1 MIRFIAAASI
11 ALLPATAMAQ
21 AQAEIPVYSGEV
33 TAENAERLTHAL
45 ANRVDTIV
53 GLQVEVSPTDDKSP
67 AGYLVDQITADAGVF
82 ISTTYPQQGGG
93 VQINVPTAYW
103 RHGSYII
110 DGFYVV
116 KYGGMGQ
123 GILGYQ
129 LKPVDDAVVLLSSA
143 RRVTVETDKIP
154 REQRAV
160 VAD

>member
-1 MIRFIAAASI
+1 MIRYVVAAAI
-11 ALLPATAMAQ
+11 AFLPATAMAQ

-33 TAENAERLTHAL
+33 TADNAERLNAAL

-82 ISTTYPQQGGG
+82 ISTTYPQGGG
-93 VQINVPTAYW
+93 VQINAPTAYW

-116 KYGGMGQ
+116 KYGGMAQ

-143 RRVTVETDKIP
+143 RRVTMETDKIP